1 MKHGVSRTEKH
12 DQEVTVL
19 RRSKFGEKYTD
30 FFGLLVFCLVGFF
43 NKEKPCM
50 LACRPAKRPRP
61 ARKQGSSGHP
71 PRPRRAARSHAWV
84 GRVMQP
90 LARRDAP
97 RPPRLTRAG
106 RRRRDPAPTE
116 GSFPPAP
123 PPPLPSLPPPP
134 RAHAVRR
141 EGHGSAASGAGEG
154 AQRGNRNKPPSRGDG
169 RLRQRGA
176 PGTAEGCRR

>member
-116 GSFPPAP
+116 GPFPPAP
-123 PPPLPSLPPPP
+123 PPPSLPPTAAAGSRCQAGRP
-134 RAHAVRR
+134 RERC
-141 EGHGSAASGAGEG
+141 
-154 AQRGNRNKPPSRGDG
+154 QRSRG
-169 RLRQRGA
+169 RGTTGK
-176 PGTAEGCRR
+176 P